1 MNFFLYFGFIE
12 ELVDIVELKD
22 NIFVVS
28 FYLFYICMILVR
40 FELYVLNR
48 C

>member
-28 FYLFYICMILVR
+28 FYLFYMILVR
-40 FELYVLNR
+40 FDLYVLNR